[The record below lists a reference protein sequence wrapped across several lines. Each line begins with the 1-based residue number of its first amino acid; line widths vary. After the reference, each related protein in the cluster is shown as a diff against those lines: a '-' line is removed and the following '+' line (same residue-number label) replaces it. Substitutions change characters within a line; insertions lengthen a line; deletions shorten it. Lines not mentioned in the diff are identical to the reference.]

1 MLTFVAVAQRASR
14 RLKDSSPS
22 TRQPAPSEPAAL
34 ALAVSGAV
42 GAASLT
48 ALLSPA
54 AGLAAGLCLA
64 ALFGAAG
71 GLLVFGLHR
80 LLRRLPAAWLVHT
93 GAGALGGYWAV
104 AAPLGAWNKLNGD
117 HRTMALATLLV
128 SLAWG
133 AGLGASLLASRRYAG
148 TPVPTQ
154 RRLLARVALA
164 ATLALLGV
172 GLGMY
177 EASQGWLHTYP
188 AARHALFGSAWWCL
202 SLAACLLVS
211 LVPERLSPRALAS
224 AAALLGV
231 IFVGS
236 FGVAASTWAALA
248 RTPHSEHWVRLART
262 LSDFDRD
269 GSSHWFGGTDCQPF
283 NAKVSPRAREI
294 PGNGVDDNCRYGDAP
309 RPHAKM
315 SGDAYVGLPAPT
327 LNIVLVTID
336 ALRAHHTTPYGY
348 ARNTT
353 PNLQALSASSLRFEN
368 AYTSGGWT
376 CLAMPSLFSG
386 LYPRR
391 LTWKPLTLSNQ
402 RVLEFPWRGTLAPG
416 EKIVTTLTL
425 PAERPAWWLPS
436 ALQQRGYR
444 TIAAG
449 NRGISR
455 VMKQAV
461 QGGWDHVLLL
471 EKAEEDA
478 ATVDALLPEL
488 AQQKTPFF
496 VWLHLFDAHDPQTE
510 HPGVPSFGD
519 GMLDRYDHEIASAD
533 LQLGRVARALEGRT
547 DTALVVVADHG
558 EAFQWGFQFH
568 GADLNEDS
576 IRIPML
582 LRAPGL
588 QPGVNSSPASLVDIA
603 PTLLALTGT
612 PQPAGL
618 DGREL
623 RQLHGDAPVLTD
635 LFRIDEQGATT
646 VDQTAATTSQ
656 LRLVRDHR
664 NQVDLLVRTHDLER
678 PPHPL
683 PMRLAPPHLFE
694 VLGRYQES
702 VGGP

>member
-1 MLTFVAVAQRASR
+1 MLTFVALAQRTGR
-14 RLKDSSPS
+14 RLKDASPG
-22 TRQPAPSEPAAL
+22 TQQPARSGPGAL
-34 ALAVSGAV
+34 ELAVSGAL
-42 GAASLT
+42 GAASL
-48 ALLSPA
+48 AGLLSPA
-54 AGLAAGLCLA
+54 AGLGAGLCLA

-80 LLRRLPAAWLVHT
+80 LLQRLPAAWLVHA
-93 GAGALGGYWAV
+93 GIGALGGYWGV
-104 AAPLGAWNKLNGD
+104 AAPLGAWSKLRGD
-117 HRTMALATLLV
+117 HGTMALATLVV
-128 SLAWG
+128 SLVGG
-133 AGLGASLLASRRYAG
+133 AGLGASLLAARLYAG
-148 TPVPTQ
+148 TPLPTQ
-154 RRLLARVALA
+154 RRLLGRVALA

-172 GLGMY
+172 LLGMY
-177 EASQGWLHTYP
+177 EATQGWLHTYP
-188 AARHALFGSAWWCL
+188 AARWALFGSAWWCV
-202 SLAACLLVS
+202 SFAACLLVG
-211 LVPERLSPRALAS
+211 LLPERRALAG

-231 IFVGS
+231 VFVAS
-236 FGVAASTWAALA
+236 FAVAASTWSGLA
-248 RTPHSEHWVRLART
+248 RTPHTEHWVKLART

-269 GSSHWFGGTDCQPF
+269 GSSHWFGGSDCQPF

-309 RPHAKM
+309 RARAKM
-315 SGDAYVGLPAPT
+315 SSDAYVGLPAAT

-353 PNLQALSASSLRFEN
+353 PNLQALAASSVRFEN

-376 CLAMPSLFSG
+376 CLALPSMFSG

-391 LTWKPLTLSNQ
+391 LSWKPLTLTNQ
-402 RVLEFPWRGTLAPG
+402 RVLEVPWHGTLEPG
-416 EKIVTTLTL
+416 EKILTTLTL
-425 PAERPAWWLPS
+425 PAQRPDWWLPS

-449 NRGISR
+449 NRGIGR

-461 QGGWDHVLLL
+461 QGGWDQVLLL

-496 VWLHLFDAHDPQTE
+496 IWLHLFEAHDPQTE
-510 HPGVPSFGD
+510 HAGVPRFGD

-533 LQLGRVARALEGRT
+533 LQLGRLLHALEGRS
-547 DTALVVVADHG
+547 DTALIVAADHG

-576 IRIPML
+576 IRIPLL

-588 QPGVNSSPASLVDIA
+588 QPGVNGSPASLVDIA

-612 PQPAGL
+612 PPPSGL
-618 DGREL
+618 DGRDL
-623 RQLHGDAPVLTD
+623 RQLHGDEPVLTD
-635 LFRIDEQGATT
+635 LFRIDAQGMTT

-656 LRLVRDHR
+656 VRLVRDHH

-683 PMRLAPPHLFE
+683 PMRLAPPQLFE